1 MVRTNFVIHGVLLA
15 HSWSVPKCGTSKDGN
30 TYLTC
35 LDTVMEHFSGIA
47 ALAHGL
53 LGDFLLCSTL
63 GLLCREK
70 CEVDRGLGLHRIM
83 LLRSSRVPPD

>member
-1 MVRTNFVIHGVLLA
+1 MRRRPDQQLFIHGSYLQNITNFVIHGVLLA

-70 CEVDRGLGLHRIM
+70 CEVDRG
-83 LLRSSRVPPD
+83 

>member
-1 MVRTNFVIHGVLLA
+1 
-15 HSWSVPKCGTSKDGN
+15 
-30 TYLTC
+30 
-35 LDTVMEHFSGIA
+35 MEHFSGIA